1 MEDSVQEMYR
11 LMEALPSHAG
21 SLLGVSVNV
30 IHSYRE
36 TCQAAYRGIV
46 QPHPEDKRV
55 CSAAWLND
63 DDISRFL
70 KWVQCRVTFNKV
82 SELTFTKVIHTNV

>member
-1 MEDSVQEMYR
+1 MQEMYR

-30 IHSYRE
+30 IHGYRE

-63 DDISRFL
+63 ADISRFL
-70 KWVQCRVTFNKV
+70 K
-82 SELTFTKVIHTNV
+82 